1 MEVCGRE
8 GGRICRESYSTFF
21 SLGFLLRFMAVRE
34 REEEEEEARNFQ
46 EGPCYRFLFFLGSF
60 MLNFLLLL
68 IFFPVHVTG

>member
-1 MEVCGRE
+1 MW
-8 GGRICRESYSTFF
+8 GGGERICRESYSTFF
-21 SLGFLLRFMAVRE
+21 SLGFLLRFMAVRERE